1 MELNGEYI
9 KSRWLLVGSTWYHF
23 DANGWMQT
31 GWLLIGNTWYY
42 LESSGAMIAGRW
54 QWINGKCY
62 YFDSNGCMAADTWV
76 GDSYVEARG
85 AWITGKQRVT
95 PGRKVVSG
103 RRKERDTN
111 GE

>member
-1 MELNGEYI
+1 MESNGEYV

-62 YFDSNGCMAADTWV
+62 YFDNNGCMASDTWI
-76 GDSYVEARG
+76 GNWYVDANG
-85 AWITGKQRVT
+85 AWIPDKQKLTNIMGTSSVTGLTISKLL
-95 PGRKVVSG
+95 
-103 RRKERDTN
+103 
-111 GE
+111 